1 MDHTLSS
8 SKNSDSDKIRSY
20 LLGALPKSRQEEFE
34 ERLFTECSLHDDLV
48 ASEYEL
54 VDDYLT
60 KKLSEQERQ
69 QFETHFSITDER
81 RQKVL
86 FGRTFQRYLDSQVL
100 DPQEGLAES
109 VLPGSIGRNQVLAGA
124 LVLVL
129 CTGLIG
135 AGWLVYHRK
144 NINQAQRH
152 TIAVILR
159 PGKARAVGNSTQ
171 KIPRPPSDT
180 LVGFTLE
187 VGKNE
192 YRKYKAELLRE
203 SESLT
208 IYEDLQ
214 AQPIDN
220 HFTVEVIVEANL
232 LEEDDYRIKLSGVS
246 DSGQLVPT
254 EEYDFRVNR

>member
-1 MDHTLSS
+1 MGHTLSS
-8 SKNSDSDKIRSY
+8 SKNSDSDEIRLY
-20 LLGALPKSRQEEFE
+20 LLGALPKSRQEQFE
-34 ERLFTECSLHDDLV
+34 ERLFAESALHDDLV
-48 ASEYEL
+48 TLEYEL

-60 KKLSEQERQ
+60 KKLSEQERR

-81 RQKVL
+81 RQMVQ
-86 FGRTFQRYLDSQVL
+86 FGRTFRRYLDSQVL
-100 DPQEGLAES
+100 DPQEGLAGS
-109 VLPGSIGRNQVLAGA
+109 VLPGSFGRNPVLAAVLA
-124 LVLVL
+124 LVLG
-129 CTGLIG
+129 TGLIG

-144 NINQAQRH
+144 NINQAQRP
-152 TIAVILR
+152 TIAVTLR
-159 PGKARAVGNSTQ
+159 PGKARAGGDSTQ
-171 KIPRPPSDT
+171 RIPRPPSDT
-180 LVGFTLE
+180 VVGFKLE

-232 LEEDDYRIKLSGVS
+232 LEEDDYRFKLSGVS
-246 DSGQLVPT
+246 DSGQVVPT